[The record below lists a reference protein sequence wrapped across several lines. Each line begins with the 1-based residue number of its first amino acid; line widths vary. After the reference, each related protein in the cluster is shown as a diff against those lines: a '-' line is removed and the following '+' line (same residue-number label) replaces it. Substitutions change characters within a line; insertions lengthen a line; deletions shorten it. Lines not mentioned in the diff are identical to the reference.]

1 MILYNTKV
9 MPIRAQLSL
18 QRRATAKPFLRELSV
33 QHTITAEEL
42 GKYREA
48 VVLLVSNNCFFVL
61 TSGSK
66 ETNYSWISMSKK
78 SFQTPLWGLSS
89 FLTKSPNI
97 LVVILH
103 ASAITSPGCHTNPPK
118 MPVSLTGPYFTVCCC
133 GSQHLSVPRSSSV
146 FTLRPPATCHRCCLA
161 PGTTLLVTVI
171 LKTFLSSHHS
181 VTQLFRNTS
190 HSESLCLFTSAKSPL
205 PSPTVVPAC
214 PVPWHLC
221 LLPVL

>member
-1 MILYNTKV
+1 MTSISNFGRTVYVRLRPRRHAHFFLYLMSSVVQWNVESIVQMILYNTKV

-18 QRRATAKPFLRELSV
+18 QRRATAKPFLRELNV
-33 QHTITAEEL
+33 QHTITAEEP

-103 ASAITSPGCHTNPPK
+103 ASAIT
-118 MPVSLTGPYFTVCCC
+118 
-133 GSQHLSVPRSSSV
+133 
-146 FTLRPPATCHRCCLA
+146 
-161 PGTTLLVTVI
+161 
-171 LKTFLSSHHS
+171 
-181 VTQLFRNTS
+181 
-190 HSESLCLFTSAKSPL
+190 L
-205 PSPTVVPAC
+205 P
-214 PVPWHLC
+214 W
-221 LLPVL
+221 LPH